1 MDTLCATHCNIQ
13 EYELLYEKQ
22 ISTGMRQNRVG
33 HTEEDEQFREHEKK
47 KTLILVS

>member
-13 EYELLYEKQ
+13 EYELLHEKQ

-47 KTLILVS
+47 RLLF